1 MNKQASERSTLLDI
15 SVNPWEYVIKIS
27 QSKDDITCIFKMEGV
42 HAIKLNVLVLI
53 DKAWKLVSQARQYG
67 KVYY

>member
-1 MNKQASERSTLLDI
+1 
-15 SVNPWEYVIKIS
+15 
-27 QSKDDITCIFKMEGV
+27 MEGV